1 MNPQETEE
9 LTAFIRELRERFH
22 LTIFLIEHHMDLV
35 MDISDRIYVIDFG
48 KLIASG
54 VPAEIQRNQRVIDAY
69 LGVDEDA

>member
-9 LTAFIRELRERFH
+9 LTAFIREVRDRFH
-22 LTIFLIEHHMDLV
+22 LTVFLIEHHMNLV

-54 VPAEIQRNQRVIDAY
+54 SPAEVQNNPRVIEAY
-69 LGVDEDA
+69 LGVDNDG